1 MTDMRKLQ
9 PYDSYQP
16 VDFDYVS
23 RLPSGWKLLPNI
35 AIFQERIDRGFTDEE
50 LLSVTIGRGIIRQVD
65 VDIKKDSSN
74 EDKSKYKLVKV
85 GDIAYNRM
93 RMWQGALG
101 YSEYRGITSPAY
113 VILKPKMKINPRF
126 FHYMFRTGFYTNYS
140 KRFSYGIVDDQ
151 LSLRY
156 VDFKRMYTIIPP
168 PETQN
173 TIVTYLDKKTEVL
186 QEFIT
191 KKIHLIETLVEREK
205 RSIETLVT
213 KGIEKAPA
221 LKPSNIIGLGNV
233 PVRWPVK
240 RLGVIGHFTKGGGI
254 SRDELVDEGIAAI
267 LYGDIYTKYNYSVKE
282 VVNRIEERTAKKAT
296 ELQFGDLLFTGSG
309 ETKEDIGKCIAFLS
323 NEKAFAG
330 GDVIIFKQRG
340 NNSLYLSYL
349 LNSSAAIFNKASN
362 AKGDIIVHTYA
373 SNLKNIFV
381 PLPPIDEQDIIVEEI
396 NKIRAKSNNAVSKA
410 KKEIE
415 KAEEYQLSII
425 TQLVTGQLK
434 APLLAKQKEMS

>member
-50 LLSVTIGRGIIRQVD
+50 LLSVTIGRGIIRQAD

-93 RMWQGALG
+93 RMWLGALG

-168 PETQN
+168 LETQN

-254 SRDELVDEGIAAI
+254 SRDELVDEGIA
-267 LYGDIYTKYNYSVKE
+267 GK
-282 VVNRIEERTAKKAT
+282 
-296 ELQFGDLLFTGSG
+296 SG
-309 ETKEDIGKCIAFLS
+309 ELRTPIPEIA
-323 NEKAFAG
+323 
-330 GDVIIFKQRG
+330 
-340 NNSLYLSYL
+340 
-349 LNSSAAIFNKASN
+349 
-362 AKGDIIVHTYA
+362 
-373 SNLKNIFV
+373 
-381 PLPPIDEQDIIVEEI
+381 
-396 NKIRAKSNNAVSKA
+396 
-410 KKEIE
+410 
-415 KAEEYQLSII
+415 
-425 TQLVTGQLK
+425 GQ
-434 APLLAKQKEMS
+434 